1 MAKGGGIAKKTVTAV
16 DDSVDAEMVARW
28 LNCSTRMVRQYA
40 EEGLVIRIGPD
51 RFDLER
57 SVGNVVLYLRE
68 LASSRRGADGTDVVK
83 ASAALKDAQR
93 KLAELKYQQLDG
105 QLISLREAEAVW
117 SGLVRSGR
125 VLFQSLPARARA
137 ILPYLPDADRVA
149 LEQLADDMLREIAL
163 KGPVPLPSGASDEP
177 DED

>member
-40 EEGLVIRIGPD
+40 EVGLVVRIGPG

-57 SVGNVVLYLRE
+57 SVGNVVLHLRE
-68 LASSRRGADGTDVVK
+68 LASSRRGVDGTDAVK

-93 KLAELKYQQLDG
+93 RLAELKYQQLDG

-125 VLFQSLPARARA
+125 VLFQLLPTRARLV
-137 ILPYLPDADRVA
+137 LPHLTDADQAA
-149 LEQLADDMLREIAL
+149 LEKLADDMLREIAL
-163 KGPVPLPSGASDEP
+163 KGPVPLPTGASDEP